1 MKTQGKFRKK
11 PVVIDAMLYNGHNF
25 FQLAG
30 WIRELGGDPSVINQ
44 LSDRSNVI
52 YIQTLEN
59 TVEAYP
65 GWYIIRGVKGEF
77 YSCEPE
83 VFELT
88 YEEAEDDHTNNC

>member
-1 MKTQGKFRKK
+1 MKTQGKFKKK

-25 FQLAG
+25 FQLAA
-30 WIRELGGDPSVINQ
+30 WVRELGGDPMMIHQVNETLVIDTMEGPMQ
-44 LSDRSNVI
+44 AL
-52 YIQTLEN
+52 
-59 TVEAYP
+59 P

-77 YSCEPE
+77 YSCAPD